1 MRLEKYNHPVLFY
14 AGAVGFPW
22 ACWFT
27 AAWLS
32 RQWEG
37 NPTAMLWGSV
47 LGLLGLCGPVGM
59 AMILILPD
67 REMRQELFSQIVN
80 FRSIRPIFWVLSFA
94 IFPAS
99 ILLAQ
104 AISLPLGYS
113 ASQFKIVGHISFS
126 AGVPSIGIIPAWF
139 FVVAAPILEEFG
151 WHTYGIHCIRR
162 RFNLFTTCVIFGIIW
177 GMWHGPLGLI
187 KGSYQEAVAETGA
200 LYSINFMV
208 SLVPYLI
215 MDNWLYYK
223 TNRNMLL
230 EILFHFEANFFNEIF
245 QTHPDSKIIQTVLL
259 LIFSI
264 AIICKERTFFFRGS
278 QGEIFN

>member
-14 AGAVGFPW
+14 GGAVGFPW
-22 ACWFT
+22 VCWFI

-37 NPTAMLWGSV
+37 NPSLMAWGSV
-47 LGLLGLCGPVGM
+47 LGLLGLCGPAGVAM
-59 AMILILPD
+59 ALILPD
-67 REMRQELFSQIVN
+67 REMRRELFSQIFN
-80 FRSIRPIFWVLSFA
+80 FKGIRPVFRVFSFA
-94 IFPAS
+94 IFPVNIVS
-99 ILLAQ
+99 AQ
-104 AISLPLGYS
+104 AISLLFGYS
-113 ASQFKIVGHISFS
+113 ASQFKIVEHISFS

-139 FVVAAPILEEFG
+139 LIAAAPVLEEFG
-151 WHTYGIHCIRR
+151 WHTYGIHCVRR
-162 RFNLFTTCVIFGIIW
+162 RFNLLLTCVIFGTIW
-177 GMWHGPLGLI
+177 GVWHAPLGFI
-187 KGSYQEAVAETGA
+187 KGTYQEAVAETGII
-200 LYSINFMV
+200 YSINFMA

-245 QTHPDSKIIQTVLL
+245 KTRPDSKIIQTVLL

-264 AIICKERTFFFRGS
+264 IIICKEKKFFFSRS
-278 QGEIFN
+278 HEEIFR

>member
-1 MRLEKYNHPVLFY
+1 VRLEKYNHPVLFY
-14 AGAVGFPW
+14 GGAVGFPW
-22 ACWFT
+22 ACWFV

-32 RQWEG
+32 RQWDG
-37 NPTAMLWGSV
+37 NPAAMLWGSV
-47 LGLLGLCGPVGM
+47 LGLLGLCGPAGA

-67 REMRQELFSQIVN
+67 REMRRELFSQIFN
-80 FRSIRPIFWVLSFA
+80 FGGIRPVYWVLSFV

-104 AISLPLGYS
+104 AVSLLFGYS
-113 ASQFKIVGHISFS
+113 ASQFKIVEHISFS
-126 AGVPSIGIIPAWF
+126 AGAPSIGIIPVWF
-139 FVVAAPILEEFG
+139 FVVMAPILEEFG
-151 WHTYGIHCIRR
+151 WHTYGIHCVRR
-162 RFNLFTTCVIFGIIW
+162 RFNLLITCVIFGIIW
-177 GMWHGPLGLI
+177 GVWHGPLGLI
-187 KGSYQEAVAETGA
+187 KGSYQEAVAETGV

-245 QTHPDSKIIQTVLL
+245 RTHPDSKIIQTALL
-259 LIFSI
+259 LVFSI
-264 AIICKERTFFFRGS
+264 IIICKEKKFFFSGS
-278 QGEIFN
+278 HEEIFK